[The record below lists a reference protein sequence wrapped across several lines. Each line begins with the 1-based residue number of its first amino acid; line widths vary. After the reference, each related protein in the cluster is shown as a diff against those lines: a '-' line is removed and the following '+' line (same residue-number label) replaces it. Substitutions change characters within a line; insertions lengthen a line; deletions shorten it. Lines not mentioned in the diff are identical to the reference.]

1 VQLHVPRRIARCNG
15 RRAFA
20 PPREATETEKSLS
33 PFENHK
39 DLAFLLPRHEACK
52 EGLVPLAMKH
62 PLQPHYGL
70 QLAAL
75 QATEAQ
81 FLSLVSELQLLLPSL
96 QSYLG
101 GIESDSR
108 QRGDCLR
115 LLLTSIAPL
124 AASAAIVEGG
134 LIEVLHARGNTER
147 RALALEACARM
158 HHQLI
163 NGYRIAR
170 ELAHRLGHQRHA
182 ARIDLLLAR
191 MSDSFP
197 CSRTPEESRLV
208 LVKIAG

>member
-1 VQLHVPRRIARCNG
+1 MHAISDNPTDIKVPPPFEHTRILRS
-15 RRAFA
+15 FA
-20 PPREATETEKSLS
+20 PGMK
-33 PFENHK
+33 
-39 DLAFLLPRHEACK
+39 LAK
-52 EGLVPLAMKH
+52 EGLVLSAMKH

-70 QLAAL
+70 QLTAL

-81 FLSLVSELQLLLPSL
+81 FLALVNELQLILPSL

-101 GIESDSR
+101 GLESDSR
-108 QRGDCLR
+108 QRGDCVR
-115 LLLTSIAPL
+115 LLLTSTAK
-124 AASAAIVEGG
+124 AAATAAIAEGG
-134 LIEVLHARGNTER
+134 LNDVLQARGNTER

-158 HHQLI
+158 HHHLI

-197 CSRTPEESRLV
+197 CCRTPEETRRDLA
-208 LVKIAG
+208 IAG

>member
-1 VQLHVPRRIARCNG
+1 
-15 RRAFA
+15 
-20 PPREATETEKSLS
+20 
-33 PFENHK
+33 
-39 DLAFLLPRHEACK
+39 
-52 EGLVPLAMKH
+52 MKH
-62 PLQPHYGL
+62 PLHPHYGL

-81 FLSLVSELQLLLPSL
+81 FLSLVTELQLLLPSL

-115 LLLTSIAPL
+115 LLLTSIAP
-124 AASAAIVEGG
+124 AADSAAIAEGD
-134 LIEVLHARGNTER
+134 IAEVLHARGNTER
-147 RALALEACARM
+147 RALALEACARI
-158 HHQLI
+158 HYQLS

-170 ELAHRLGHQRHA
+170 ALAHRLGHPRHA

-197 CSRTPEESRLV
+197 CCRTQEESRRDLAT
-208 LVKIAG
+208 IAG

>member
-1 VQLHVPRRIARCNG
+1 
-15 RRAFA
+15 
-20 PPREATETEKSLS
+20 
-33 PFENHK
+33 
-39 DLAFLLPRHEACK
+39 
-52 EGLVPLAMKH
+52 MKH
-62 PLQPHYGL
+62 PLHPHYGL

-81 FLSLVSELQLLLPSL
+81 FLSLLSELQHSLPSL

-101 GIESDSR
+101 GLESDSR

-115 LLLTSIAPL
+115 LLQTSMAPV
-124 AASAAIVEGG
+124 AASAALAEGG
-134 LIEVLHARGNTER
+134 LKEVLLARSNTER
-147 RALALEACARM
+147 RVLALGVCARM

-170 ELAHRLGHQRHA
+170 ELAHRLGHPGHA

-197 CSRTPEESRLV
+197 CCRTPEESRSDLAT
-208 LVKIAG
+208 IAG

>member
-1 VQLHVPRRIARCNG
+1 MM
-15 RRAFA
+15 
-20 PPREATETEKSLS
+20 
-33 PFENHK
+33 
-39 DLAFLLPRHEACK
+39 LAK

-62 PLQPHYGL
+62 PLHPHYGL

-81 FLSLVSELQLLLPSL
+81 FLRLVNEFQQLLPSL

-115 LLLTSIAPL
+115 LLRTSIAP
-124 AASAAIVEGG
+124 AGTPAAIAEG
-134 LIEVLHARGNTER
+134 EWNDVLHARSNTER
-147 RALALEACARM
+147 RVLALGACARM

-170 ELAHRLGHQRHA
+170 ELAHRLGHHRHA
-182 ARIDLLLAR
+182 SRIDVLLTR

-197 CSRTPEESRLV
+197 CCRTPDESRRDLAT
-208 LVKIAG
+208 IAG

>member
-1 VQLHVPRRIARCNG
+1 M
-15 RRAFA
+15 
-20 PPREATETEKSLS
+20 
-33 PFENHK
+33 
-39 DLAFLLPRHEACK
+39 LAK

-62 PLQPHYGL
+62 PLHPHYGL

-81 FLSLVSELQLLLPSL
+81 FLSLVSELELFLPSL

-108 QRGDCLR
+108 QRGDCVR
-115 LLLTSIAPL
+115 LLRTSAAAPV
-124 AASAAIVEGG
+124 AVSAAIVEEE
-134 LIEVLHARGNTER
+134 LNEVLHARGNTER
-147 RALALEACARM
+147 RVLALEACARM

-182 ARIDLLLAR
+182 ARIDVLLAR

-197 CSRTPEESRLV
+197 CCRTPEENRRDLAT
-208 LVKIAG
+208 IAG